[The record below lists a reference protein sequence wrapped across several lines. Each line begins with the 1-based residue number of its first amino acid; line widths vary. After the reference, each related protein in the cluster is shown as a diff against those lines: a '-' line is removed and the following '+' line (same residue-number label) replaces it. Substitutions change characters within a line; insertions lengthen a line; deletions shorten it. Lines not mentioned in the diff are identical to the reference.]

1 MGDSLD
7 NADQQS
13 DVQNIVIVDY
23 SAFANYLRKVVLIL
37 LPDEDNGV
45 VPPSLNSALD
55 DGKNQDC
62 IRKFLNDPQI
72 QALYVQRSCLKGMI
86 EKSPVFQDV

>member
-45 VPPSLNSALD
+45 VPPSLNNALD
-55 DGKNQDC
+55 DAKNQDC

-72 QALYVQRSCLKGMI
+72 QALYVQRSCLKG
-86 EKSPVFQDV
+86 D